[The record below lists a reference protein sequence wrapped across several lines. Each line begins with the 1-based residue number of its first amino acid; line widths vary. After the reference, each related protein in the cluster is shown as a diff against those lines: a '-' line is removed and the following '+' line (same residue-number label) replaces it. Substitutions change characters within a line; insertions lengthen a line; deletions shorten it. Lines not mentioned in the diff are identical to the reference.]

1 MKIVLNQVKEV
12 PFVTRDS
19 FRLQPSGQSP
29 FGRPGAA
36 ARQTYV
42 CRAAEGGGLL
52 AHDCVANSQH
62 VVSLWQLLS
71 ETYVEFLIFNLI
83 SENCFKPS

>member
-29 FGRPGAA
+29 FGGPGAA
-36 ARQTYV
+36 AY
-42 CRAAEGGGLL
+42 AAEGGGLL
-52 AHDCVANSQH
+52 ADDCIANSQQ

-71 ETYVEFLIFNLI
+71 ETSVEFLVSNLI
-83 SENCFKPS
+83 SENCFKSS